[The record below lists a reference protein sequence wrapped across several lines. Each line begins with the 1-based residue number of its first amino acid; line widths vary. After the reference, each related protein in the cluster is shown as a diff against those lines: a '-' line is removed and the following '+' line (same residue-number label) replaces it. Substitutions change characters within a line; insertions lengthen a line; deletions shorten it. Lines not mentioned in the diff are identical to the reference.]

1 LKTGL
6 KFTFSTFGFLHNVA
20 EDLELTFIKVE
31 YFFSMLHPLLS
42 QLSRV
47 LLSEGGPERR
57 KAPSAI
63 FTVAQ
68 EVEDH
73 VDDFYSSRMINVA
86 RFEDGYHFEDLLDLQ
101 KLVVN

>member
-6 KFTFSTFGFLHNVA
+6 KFTFSTFGFLHYVA

-42 QLSRV
+42 QLCRV

-73 VDDFYSSRMINVA
+73 VDDLYSSRMINVA